1 MEYGFLS
8 LVPPLLTIALALVTK
23 NVFVSL
29 FIGIMT
35 GSFVLNAFSPLVSFN
50 AGIYSIL
57 DNMTQ
62 GNTLII
68 GSCLIVGAVI
78 HLMEKSGGI
87 EGFVNVVV
95 KNKGYIKSKRGAN
108 LFTWLLGLAV
118 FTSGSLSCMV
128 TGAVSRPVND
138 ALKVPHEKAAF
149 LVHTT
154 STPWCVLFPFS
165 GWLASMAGYLVSGG
179 VPEAESVGVLF
190 QSIGLNFYCIM
201 AIALCLV
208 VSLTQKDFGP
218 MAAAEKRAA
227 ETGLLDDPAH
237 GSKEEVEAATSGA
250 KPRACNLLVPIA
262 VLICVMFAALLIT
275 GNGNIMNGAGLK
287 ALIWAVVIALLT
299 IMVMT
304 VAQKVFTVNEVIDE
318 MFKGMSH
325 MLPIAFILLFGFTM
339 GSVVKALDT
348 GTYLSHLFQQF
359 LTPALLPALTF
370 LIAVL
375 LSFATGTSMGTMAI
389 MAVIALPMAFDM
401 GISIP
406 LVAGAMFGGSI
417 FGDHCSPISD
427 TTIMASAGA
436 QCNHVNHVSTQL
448 PYAIVC
454 AGVSFLAY
462 LAAGFIRNVYI
473 SLAVAAI
480 FMALTL
486 FIIKLV
492 QNKKA
497 PAPVEAK

>member
-8 LVPPLLTIALALVTK
+8 LIPPLLTIVLALVTK

-50 AGIYSIL
+50 AGIYSII
-57 DNMTQ
+57 DNMSQ

-95 KNKGYIKSKRGAN
+95 KNKGLIKSKRGAN
-108 LFTWLLGLAV
+108 LFTWILGLAV

-138 ALKVPHEKAAF
+138 ALKVPHEKSAF

-179 VPEAESVGVLF
+179 VPEAESVSMLF
-190 QSIGLNFYCIM
+190 KSIPFNFYAIM
-201 AIALCLV
+201 AIAMCLV

-218 MAAAEKRAA
+218 MAKAEKRAA

-237 GSKEEVEAATSGA
+237 AGKEEEVKSAVSGA
-250 KPRACNLLVPIA
+250 KPRACNLLVPIG
-262 VLICVMFAALLIT
+262 VLIVVMFATLLVT
-275 GNGNIMNGAGLK
+275 GNGNIMNGAGLQ
-287 ALIWAVVIALLT
+287 ALIWAVVASLLT
-299 IMVMT
+299 IIVMT
-304 VAQKVFTVNEVIDE
+304 VVQKVFTVDEVINE

-325 MLPIAFILLFGFTM
+325 MLSIAFVLLFGFTM
-339 GSVVKALDT
+339 GTVVKALGT
-348 GTYLSHLFQQF
+348 GAYLSYLFQQF

-427 TTIMASAGA
+427 TTIMTCATTG
-436 QCNHVNHVSTQL
+436 CDIIDHVKTQM
-448 PYAIVC
+448 PYCV
-454 AGVSFLAY
+454 
-462 LAAGFIRNVYI
+462 
-473 SLAVAAI
+473 SLAVVS
-480 FMALTL
+480 FVLYVVLGFVM
-486 FIIKLV
+486 
-492 QNKKA
+492 
-497 PAPVEAK
+497 

>member
-1 MEYGFLS
+1 MERVFNLEEKSMEFGFWS
-8 LVPPLLTIALALVTK
+8 LIPPLLTIVLALVTK

-35 GSFVLNAFSPLVSFN
+35 GSFVLNAFSPLVSIN
-50 AGIYSIL
+50 AGIYSII
-57 DNMTQ
+57 DSMSQ

-78 HLMEKSGGI
+78 HLMERSGGI

-95 KNKGYIKSKRGAN
+95 KNKGLIKTKRGAN
-108 LFTWLLGLAV
+108 LFTWVLGLAV

-138 ALKVPHEKAAF
+138 ALKVPHEKSAF

-179 VPEAESVGVLF
+179 VPEAESVSLLF
-190 QSIGLNFYCIM
+190 QSIGFNFYCIL

-208 VSLTQKDFGP
+208 LALTQKDLGP

-237 GSKEEVEAATSGA
+237 GSKEEVEAAVSGV
-250 KPRACNLLVPIA
+250 KPRACNLLVPIG
-262 VLICVMFAALLIT
+262 VLIVVMFAALLIT
-275 GNGNIMNGAGLK
+275 GNGSIMNGAGLQ
-287 ALIWAVVIALLT
+287 ALIWAVVASLLT

-304 VAQKVFTVNEVIDE
+304 VVQKVFTVEQVINE

-339 GSVVKALDT
+339 GTIVKSLDT
-348 GTYLSHLFQQF
+348 GSYLSSLFQQF
-359 LTPALLPALTF
+359 LSPALLPALTF
-370 LIAVL
+370 LIAL
-375 LSFATGTSMGTMAI
+375 LISFATGTSMGTMAI
-389 MAVIALPMAFDM
+389 MAVIALPMAYDM
-401 GISIP
+401 GTSIP

-427 TTIMASAGA
+427 TTIMTCSTTG
-436 QCNHVNHVSTQL
+436 CDIIDHVKTQA
-448 PYAIVC
+448 PYCVA
-454 AGVSFLAY
+454 
-462 LAAGFIRNVYI
+462 
-473 SLAVAAI
+473 LAVI
-480 FMALTL
+480 SFVLYVVFGFVL
-486 FIIKLV
+486 
-492 QNKKA
+492 
-497 PAPVEAK
+497 

>member
-8 LVPPLLTIALALVTK
+8 LVPPLLTIILALVTK

-50 AGIYSIL
+50 AGIYAII
-57 DNMTQ
+57 DNMSQ

-95 KNKGYIKSKRGAN
+95 KNKGLIKSKRGAN
-108 LFTWLLGLAV
+108 LFTWVLGLAI

-128 TGAVSRPVND
+128 TGAVSRPIND
-138 ALKVPHEKAAF
+138 ALKVPHEKSAF
-149 LVHTT
+149 LVHAT

-165 GWLASMAGYLVSGG
+165 GWLASMAGYLISGG
-179 VPEAESVGVLF
+179 VSEAESVSMLF
-190 QSIGLNFYCIM
+190 TSIPFNFYCIM
-201 AIALCLV
+201 AILLV
-208 VSLTQKDFGP
+208 LFVSLFQKDFGP
-218 MAAAEKRAA
+218 MAKAEKRAA

-237 GSKEEVEAATSGA
+237 ASKEEVTSATSGA
-250 KPRACNLLVPIA
+250 KPRACNLLVPIG
-262 VLICVMFAALLIT
+262 VLIVTMFATLLIT
-275 GNGNIMNGAGLK
+275 GNGNIMNGAGVE
-287 ALIWAVVIALLT
+287 ALLWSVVVSLLT
-299 IMVMT
+299 IIIMT
-304 VAQKVFTVNEVIDE
+304 VCQKVFTMEQAISE

-339 GSVVKALDT
+339 GTVVKGLDT
-348 GTYLSHLFQQF
+348 GSYLSSLFQQF

-389 MAVIALPMAFDM
+389 MAVLALPMAFDM

-417 FGDHCSPISD
+417 FGDHASPISD
-427 TTIMASAGA
+427 TTIMTCATTG
-436 QCNHVNHVSTQL
+436 CDIIDHVKTQM
-448 PYAIVC
+448 PYTVAV
-454 AGVSFLAY
+454 AVVSFVMY
-462 LAAGFIRNVYI
+462 VIFGFV
-473 SLAVAAI
+473 L
-480 FMALTL
+480 
-486 FIIKLV
+486 
-492 QNKKA
+492 
-497 PAPVEAK
+497 